1 MIIEQLTICAPK
13 GKRQEI
19 GSALVSLLGPTQV
32 RPGCLKCRLLQSWRN
47 PDELVLEAKWETAE
61 DLISHL
67 QSDSYKRLLLLMEL
81 SAVPP
86 VLEFCT
92 VEETSGLELVQ
103 KARTHPEQN
112 AAEEITIGK
121 D

>member
-19 GSALVSLLGPTQV
+19 GSALVSVLGPTQV

-61 DLISHL
+61 DLLSHL

-86 VLEFCT
+86 LLEFFT
-92 VEETSGLELVQ
+92 VKEVSGLELVQ
-103 KARTHPEQN
+103 QARNHSEQAVSN
-112 AAEEITIGK
+112 EITTERI
-121 D
+121 